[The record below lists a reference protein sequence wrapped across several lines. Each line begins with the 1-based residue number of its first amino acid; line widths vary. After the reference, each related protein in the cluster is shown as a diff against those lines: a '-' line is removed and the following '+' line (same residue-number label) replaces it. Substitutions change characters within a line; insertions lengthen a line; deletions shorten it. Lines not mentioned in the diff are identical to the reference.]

1 MGWVCLGCVGIVDCK
16 CDCEFEL
23 LTTTY
28 PSTGPPLGE
37 VLCLENRVLC
47 LCGRG
52 CPCPCPCP
60 RAAASSPGSSISGK
74 VISMLK
80 VDPTPDSL
88 LMSILPV
95 HK

>member
-1 MGWVCLGCVGIVDCK
+1 M
-16 CDCEFEL
+16 
-23 LTTTY
+23 
-28 PSTGPPLGE
+28 
-37 VLCLENRVLC
+37 CLENRVLC

-60 RAAASSPGSSISGK
+60 RAAASSPGSSMSGK

>member
-16 CDCEFEL
+16 CEFE
-23 LTTTY
+23 Y

-60 RAAASSPGSSISGK
+60 RAAASKPGSSISGK
-74 VISMLK
+74 VISMLN